1 MKAREFLLW
10 WLGKNYL
17 QNLILIFN
25 ICIIIL
31 IDTELKLVLTL
42 KNKEKMGFL
51 TMKPLYEWAEDY
63 FMADQVSVFLDFCKR
78 EFYKGETDNI
88 SRQVFLGLVEN
99 FKRGRWSQILFNE
112 NWCGFSHQFFQKSF
126 ISEKMITNCYRQFRH
141 FDLKYKNHCL

>member
-1 MKAREFLLW
+1 M
-10 WLGKNYL
+10 
-17 QNLILIFN
+17 
-25 ICIIIL
+25 CIIIL

-99 FKRGRWSQILFNE
+99 FKRGR
-112 NWCGFSHQFFQKSF
+112 
-126 ISEKMITNCYRQFRH
+126 
-141 FDLKYKNHCL
+141 